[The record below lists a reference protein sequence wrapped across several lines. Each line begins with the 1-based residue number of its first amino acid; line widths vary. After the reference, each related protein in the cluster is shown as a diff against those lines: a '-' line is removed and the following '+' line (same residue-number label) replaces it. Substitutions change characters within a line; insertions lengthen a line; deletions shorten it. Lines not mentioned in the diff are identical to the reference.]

1 MNIGRNF
8 KIKLAHNFLM
18 GLVYVCFYVSLHM
31 IEPFIYAYFM
41 VRLVLK
47 ILNLLKLSETPI
59 HYGIV
64 KLKTNFLSWLIGNHI
79 AANIRNKFLFTLIN
93 LLSWEIRDKPQLRVM
108 SIGVSNRMCINY
120 QLIKSIIDM
129 KGISLVEKS

>member
-8 KIKLAHNFLM
+8 QIRLAHSLLM
-18 GLVYVCFYVSLHM
+18 VLVYVCFYVSLHM

-47 ILNLLKLSETPI
+47 ILNLLKLPETLFI
-59 HYGIV
+59 MIATS
-64 KLKTNFLSWLIGNHI
+64 KINFLLWPIGNHI
-79 AANIRNKFLFTLIN
+79 AVYTRNRFLFTLIT
-93 LLSWEIRDKPQLRVM
+93 LLSWKKRDKPQLRVM

-120 QLIKSIIDM
+120 QPIKSIIDM

>member
-1 MNIGRNF
+1 MGRNF
-8 KIKLAHNFLM
+8 KMKLSHNFLM
-18 GLVYVCFYVSLHM
+18 SLVDVCFYVSLHM

-47 ILNLLKLSETPI
+47 ILNLLKLPETPT
-59 HYGIV
+59 HYGTV
-64 KLKTNFLSWLIGNHI
+64 TTKTNFLLWLIGNHI
-79 AANIRNKFLFTLIN
+79 ALNIRNRSLFNLIN
-93 LLSWEIRDKPQLRVM
+93 LLSWKIRDKPQLRVM

-120 QLIKSIIDM
+120 QPIKSIIDM